1 MDLTLVSVVVLAALV
16 FILSGMV
23 GYLYW
28 QQTRLAQTVQS
39 IALAF
44 QTHLTPSHAQ
54 DEHVNDEHVQDEHVQ
69 DEHVQDAGVQTI
81 HEVQEDDRVSVEE
94 SVEHVN
100 APPTVTHEPDIDDY
114 ASMTTKQL
122 QETLVKKGIP
132 FGKRDSKGTLIEIL
146 KALST

>member
-1 MDLTLVSVVVLAALV
+1 MDLTLVSIVVLAALV

-44 QTHLTPSHAQ
+44 HTHLTPPPSEEIALTQ
-54 DEHVNDEHVQDEHVQ
+54 EAPAEEDVQEA
-69 DEHVQDAGVQTI
+69 EIA
-81 HEVQEDDRVSVEE
+81 EDDRASVEE
-94 SVEHVN
+94 TVEHVE
-100 APPTVTHEPDIDDY
+100 APPAPVPEREPDVDDY
-114 ASMTTKQL
+114 PSMTIKQL
-122 QETLVKKGIP
+122 QELLAKKGIP
-132 FGKRDSKGTLIEIL
+132 FSKRDSKPTLIEFL

>member
-39 IALAF
+39 ISLAF
-44 QTHLTPSHAQ
+44 QSILTPAPAPIEESAQ
-54 DEHVNDEHVQDEHVQ
+54 EE
-69 DEHVQDAGVQTI
+69 
-81 HEVQEDDRVSVEE
+81 EVQEAEIAEDDRVSVEE
-94 SVEHVN
+94 TSDETVERVE
-100 APPTVTHEPDIDDY
+100 APPTSAPEPDVDDY
-114 ASMTTKQL
+114 QSMTTKQL
-122 QETLVKKGIP
+122 QELLVKKGIP
-132 FGKRDSKGTLIEIL
+132 FGKRDSKSTLIEFL